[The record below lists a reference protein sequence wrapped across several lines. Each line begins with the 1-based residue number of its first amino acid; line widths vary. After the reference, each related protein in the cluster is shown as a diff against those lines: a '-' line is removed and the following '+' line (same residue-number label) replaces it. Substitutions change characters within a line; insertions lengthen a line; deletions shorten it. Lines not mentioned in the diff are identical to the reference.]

1 MFEKHMFLK
10 IVSPDTSAKVCIAS
24 HIAMKQFSISME
36 NLLTSNS
43 KLILEIYYFVKCSP
57 SNLNEG
63 LIHNVTKAIYFKA
76 RGNLFQYL
84 YFD

>member
-1 MFEKHMFLK
+1 MFKKYMVFNIL
-10 IVSPDTSAKVCIAS
+10 SPDTSAKIHIAS
-24 HIAMKQFSISME
+24 HIPVKQFSISME
-36 NLLTSNS
+36 TLLTSNS
-43 KLILEIYYFVKCSP
+43 NLILQIYYFVKCSP

-63 LIHNVTKAIYFKA
+63 LIHNVMRAIYFKA

>member
-1 MFEKHMFLK
+1 MFEKYMFLK
-10 IVSPDTSAKVCIAS
+10 ILSPNTSAKICIAS
-24 HIAMKQFSISME
+24 HIPVKQLSISME
-36 NLLTSNS
+36 ILLTSNS
-43 KLILEIYYFVKCSP
+43 NLILQIYYFVKCSP

-63 LIHNVTKAIYFKA
+63 LIHNVMRAIHFKA